1 VTQYGMARAVGWLL
15 IMMLPAPCFAQ
26 PGELR
31 PLSEEDHFRHPMHDR
46 FYTEGWNYHLMA
58 DTGEVLSLSYLFSN
72 IGVTSG
78 SAGVQFTWAK
88 PGSDPVIL
96 KDQRSQSEFVAD
108 RKAGAIAIGP
118 HCMVV
123 QGHVTRLLFAAQGVR
138 ADLTL
143 RAWMPGFQIGN
154 GTTVINKDKGE
165 FNRMFVEIPRG
176 DFDGTVTLHGETWT
190 VKGAVFMDHTLSNV
204 LATSYSRYW
213 YTLRAFFPDHTA
225 IFVGFRYRPEAGG
238 GRWDLGYVTDRK
250 SILGVS
256 TDCQVEPDGNYLG
269 AKGSAMPTA
278 FAVGLSEGDIQLNG
292 TYQDAEL
299 YSTSSVL
306 ENLNWLVRKVATTF
320 AGNPMI
326 YRFRSHASL
335 ILQKSG
341 ETVHLEGPAYQAVV
355 TMKN

>member
-1 VTQYGMARAVGWLL
+1 VTHYGMTRTVVWLL
-15 IMMLPAPCFAQ
+15 ILMLPSPCFAQ
-26 PGELR
+26 SGELR
-31 PLSEEDHFRHPMHDR
+31 PLSAEDHFRHPMHDR

-72 IGVTSG
+72 IGIASG
-78 SAGVQFTWAK
+78 SAGAQFTWAK
-88 PGSDPVIL
+88 PGCDPVTL
-96 KDQRSQSEFVAD
+96 KDQRGQSEFVAD

-118 HCMVV
+118 HSMIVR
-123 QGHVTRLLFAAQGVR
+123 GNVTRLIFSAQDVS

-143 RAWMPGFQIGN
+143 RAWMPGFQIGD
-154 GTTVINKDKGE
+154 GMTVINKDKGQ
-165 FNRMFVEIPRG
+165 FNRMFIEIPRG
-176 DFDGTVTLHGETWT
+176 DFDGSVTLHGATHR

-238 GRWDLGYVTDRK
+238 GRWDLGYVTDRN

-256 TDCQVEPDGNYLG
+256 TDCLVEPNGGDPGTQ
-269 AKGSAMPTA
+269 GSAMPTA
-278 FAVGLSEGDIQLNG
+278 FAVGLSGEDIQLQG
-292 TYQDAEL
+292 TYQNAEL
-299 YSTSSVL
+299 YSTTSVL
-306 ENLNWLVRKVATTF
+306 ENLNWLVRRVAMTF

-335 ILQKSG
+335 FLQKSG
-341 ETVHLEGPAYQAVV
+341 ATLHLEGPAYQAVV